1 MLHPSIFF
9 SSMRPCL
16 KMMCEPRRSVLLVYC
31 IIYFCHWCILLSTSA
46 VRTES
51 DWRAYLSRKGYQQ
64 RQFSLS
70 GHRGRAIHRDNH
82 IARSPPPDYHI
93 FCFIGF
99 VLFIWACLQLPSLN
113 YPFNLLLLCL
123 PSVTSLISSFPLFPF
138 RPKNDKIKKVPGDG
152 MPGRR

>member
-1 MLHPSIFF
+1 MPKDDV
-9 SSMRPCL
+9 RA
-16 KMMCEPRRSVLLVYC
+16 KTKC
-31 IIYFCHWCILLSTSA
+31 IIGVSYYLLLPYGLR
-46 VRTES
+46 VVGEHI
-51 DWRAYLSRKGYQQ
+51 YSRKGYQQ

-123 PSVTSLISSFPLFPF
+123 PSVTSLFGSLPLFPF